1 MADNNSSNLMDKVT
15 ALCKRR
21 GFVFPSSELYGG
33 LANVWDFGPVGTL
46 LKNNI
51 RDLWWKHYVLD
62 RSDMVGVDAST
73 ILRSEVWDAS
83 GHVTGFNDA
92 MLDCMECHNRY
103 RADHLIED
111 VLPDKK
117 VEGLVL
123 SELDKI
129 ISDNKIKCPKC
140 GKTNWTK
147 VRKFNQLVEVKLGVL
162 EEGKNLAYL
171 RGEIAQGIFLNFKNV
186 LNSTR
191 VKVPFGI
198 AQIGKAYRN
207 EITMGQ
213 FTHRTLE
220 FDLMEFEYFIKPEN
234 WEEVY
239 KMWQDDMWKWALS
252 LGINEENLKWREH
265 EEFER
270 SFYSKKTMDIEYK
283 YPFGWKEMFGIA
295 YRTDYDLKN
304 HSEKSGKDLSY
315 PDPESGKS
323 FIPHVV
329 EPTFGLSRLTGI
341 ILFDSYFEDGER
353 VVLKLNPKIA
363 PYKAAVF
370 PLLANKPELVDKAK
384 DIYLNLKLK
393 LNTVFDE
400 RGNIGKRY
408 FAQDEIG
415 TPWCVTIDFQTLED
429 DTVTVRDRDSA
440 NQERVPVGEL
450 ESWFEHKLNS

>member
-1 MADNNSSNLMDKVT
+1 
-15 ALCKRR
+15 
-21 GFVFPSSELYGG
+21 
-33 LANVWDFGPVGTL
+33 
-46 LKNNI
+46 
-51 RDLWWKHYVLD
+51 
-62 RSDMVGVDAST
+62 
-73 ILRSEVWDAS
+73 
-83 GHVTGFNDA
+83 
-92 MLDCMECHNRY
+92 
-103 RADHLIED
+103 
-111 VLPDKK
+111 
-117 VEGLVL
+117 
-123 SELDKI
+123 
-129 ISDNKIKCPKC
+129 
-140 GKTNWTK
+140 
-147 VRKFNQLVEVKLGVL
+147 
-162 EEGKNLAYL
+162 
-171 RGEIAQGIFLNFKNV
+171 
-186 LNSTR
+186 
-191 VKVPFGI
+191 
-198 AQIGKAYRN
+198 
-207 EITMGQ
+207 
-213 FTHRTLE
+213 
-220 FDLMEFEYFIKPEN
+220 
-234 WEEVY
+234 
-239 KMWQDDMWKWALS
+239 MWQDDMWKWALS